1 MKVSILIP
9 VYNEEKTII
18 EILKR
23 VNNEIL
29 KSKFFEFEVVVIDDF
44 SNDETGNL
52 LDKNKSLYNLLIKN
66 EKNYGKGF
74 CIRKALHHINTDI
87 VLIQDADLEYNPSD
101 YQCLLKPFLDFNA
114 DAVYGSRFRTS
125 NYSRVLFFWHSLA
138 NSYITLLTNIFSNY
152 NLTDVETG
160 YKLFKFDKLKKI
172 NLVENDFA
180 FEIEVTLKLANLK
193 PPIIIYETGISYFGR
208 TYSQGKKIKL
218 QDAFKAF
225 FCILKYGIIIKIRNI
240 F

>member
-23 VNNEIL
+23 VSNEIL
-29 KSKFFEFEVVVIDDF
+29 KIKFFEFEVVVIDDF

-74 CIRKALHHINTDI
+74 CIRKALNHINTDI

-101 YQCLLKPFLDFNA
+101 YQHLLKPFLDFNA
-114 DAVYGSRFRTS
+114 DVVYGSRFKS
-125 NYSRVLFFWHSLA
+125 GQYSRVLFFWHSLA
-138 NSYITLLTNIFSNY
+138 NSYITLLTNVFSNY

-160 YKLFKFDKLKKI
+160 YKLFKFNKLKKI
-172 NLVENDFA
+172 NLIENDFA
-180 FEIEVTLKLANLK
+180 FEVEVTLKLSNLK
-193 PPIIIYETGISYFGR
+193 PSLIFYETGINYFGR
-208 TYSQGKKIKL
+208 TYSEGKKIKMR
-218 QDAFKAF
+218 DAFKAI
-225 FCILKYGIIIKIRNI
+225 FCILKYGILTKN
-240 F
+240 

>member
-29 KSKFFEFEVVVIDDF
+29 KIKFFEFEVVVIDDF

-66 EKNYGKGF
+66 GKNCGKGF

-101 YQCLLKPFLDFNA
+101 YQHLLKPFLDFNA
-114 DAVYGSRFRTS
+114 DVVYGSRFKS
-125 NYSRVLFFWHSLA
+125 GQYSRVLFFWHSLA

-160 YKLFKFDKLKKI
+160 YKLFRFDKLKKI
-172 NLVENDFA
+172 NLIENDFA
-180 FEIEVTLKLANLK
+180 FEVEVTLKLSNLK
-193 PPIIIYETGISYFGR
+193 PSLIIYETGINYFGR
-208 TYSQGKKIKL
+208 TYSEGKKIKMR
-218 QDAFKAF
+218 DAFKAI
-225 FCILKYGIIIKIRNI
+225 FCILKYGILTKN
-240 F
+240 